1 LSIKEGE
8 EMSKYIIEDAQYA
21 TDETNRR
28 ISLLVED
35 NRIAAIRNS
44 FLYYNHI
51 RMNISPFIM
60 TPSHVICDTCLPAD
74 FDFPS
79 FKTYFLSH
87 FISKGCTTILT
98 SFSITYEFEFLKKLE
113 ERKTTLLSSPIDYT
127 IGLLAPAHLITPGVI
142 RLCKRNR
149 VPVIWM
155 VLDDLDAFS
164 SVKWGWIKGLLYDYR
179 ITFVP
184 FFTTKLDKKQKMK
197 HLRIWQKTM
206 TSENIPHISEEMKQ
220 KVPLPLSQLKKIGMY
235 PHRGNF
241 LPGGEISYNLYM
253 KKETEESL
261 DDSLFHYE
269 SHVLKCTMNRGKY
282 HYLNGQSCFHPGA
295 GKELKIQTPGFFT

>member
-8 EMSKYIIEDAQYA
+8 VMSKYIIEDARYA

-28 ISLLVED
+28 ISLLIED
-35 NRIAAIRNS
+35 NRIDAIRDS
-44 FLYYNHI
+44 FSYYRHM

-60 TPSHVICDTCLPAD
+60 TPSHVICDTCLPED
-74 FDFPS
+74 LDYPS
-79 FKTYFLSH
+79 FKTYFLNH

-98 SFSITYEFEFLKKLE
+98 SFAIAYEFEFLEKLE
-113 ERKTTLLSSPIDYT
+113 KRKTTLLSSPLDYT
-127 IGLLAPAHLITPGVI
+127 IGLLTPAHLITPDVI

-149 VPVIWM
+149 VPVIWV
-155 VLDDLDAFS
+155 VLDDMAAFS
-164 SVKWGWIKGLLYDYR
+164 SIKWGWIKGLLYDYR

-253 KKETEESL
+253 KKETEQST

-269 SHVLKCTMNRGKY
+269 SHDLKCTMNRGKY
-282 HYLNGQSCFHPGA
+282 HYLNGQSYFHPGA